1 MFLLPLQILSTN
13 TSIHVNA
20 IMHHAWK
27 RERHYMY
34 PTTKRTLLGLVS
46 SNRM

>member
-1 MFLLPLQILSTN
+1 MFAA
-13 TSIHVNA
+13 TSNIIHKYE
-20 IMHHAWK
+20 MHHAWK